1 MLNELKRPSLDVT
14 LEVDIPE
21 IQPIKHDL
29 DKVEK
34 FVTEL
39 DLFYRDAIDNA
50 IANFDLDIKVV
61 KAERTKVRKV
71 LKTIEDNNKVINIR
85 IPIHNIF
92 KKRYPIIKH
101 HNKEYKM
108 AIDELNKYKIDRIIV
123 NTRFHLTSL
132 MSSLL

>member
-14 LEVDIPE
+14 LEVDIPK

-29 DKVEK
+29 AKVEK

-61 KAERTKVRKV
+61 K
-71 LKTIEDNNKVINIR
+71 DNFNFF
-85 IPIHNIF
+85 IF
-92 KKRYPIIKH
+92 
-101 HNKEYKM
+101 
-108 AIDELNKYKIDRIIV
+108 
-123 NTRFHLTSL
+123 
-132 MSSLL
+132 

>member
-50 IANFDLDIKVV
+50 VANFDLDIKVV
-61 KAERTKVRKV
+61 KY
-71 LKTIEDNNKVINIR
+71 LW
-85 IPIHNIF
+85 
-92 KKRYPIIKH
+92 
-101 HNKEYKM
+101 
-108 AIDELNKYKIDRIIV
+108 
-123 NTRFHLTSL
+123 
-132 MSSLL
+132 